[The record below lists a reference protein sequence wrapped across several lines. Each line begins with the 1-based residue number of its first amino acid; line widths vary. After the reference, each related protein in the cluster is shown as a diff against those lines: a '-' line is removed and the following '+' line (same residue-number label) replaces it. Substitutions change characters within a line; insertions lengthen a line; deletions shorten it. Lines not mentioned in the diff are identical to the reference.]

1 MDKMKKGKL
10 ARRAKS
16 FKEDVI
22 DIFAN
27 LRTPTGGGGAPP
39 TLKVKPLPITPQT
52 TNGAEKQPEKDE
64 ILMIIENLPS
74 SITLN
79 QHFTGEI
86 NKNILQV
93 SRTFSIS
100 CLFIY

>member
-27 LRTPTGGGGAPP
+27 LRTPASSAQPQYGCKT
-39 TLKVKPLPITPQT
+39 KPLPTTPQT
-52 TNGAEKQPEKDE
+52 PVENGDKDE
-64 ILMIIENLPS
+64 ILTIIENLPS
-74 SITLN
+74 SINLN
-79 QHFTGEI
+79 QHFTNEI
-86 NKNILQV
+86 NKN
-93 SRTFSIS
+93 
-100 CLFIY
+100 

>member
-27 LRTPTGGGGAPP
+27 LRTPTNSVPP
-39 TLKVKPLPITPQT
+39 QYNFKSKPLPVTPQT
-52 TNGAEKQPEKDE
+52 PNGDGEQDE
-64 ILMIIENLPS
+64 ILTIIENLPS
-74 SITLN
+74 SINLN
-79 QHFTGEI
+79 QHFTSEI

-93 SRTFSIS
+93 KPTQVQLIAV
-100 CLFIY
+100 LFML